1 MRQYV
6 TRVFVI
12 AVAVG
17 AFGSAANA
25 QTVDAAVQVKL
36 DNQVNAIRAWAAD
49 PVIVAAVKAINAGE
63 PADNA
68 AMTEDKWSTMSILD
82 PFVRAFSRNDAA
94 GVLKARKGD
103 EVSEAFISAANG
115 DKVAFLAKTT
125 SWCHKGK
132 AKHDA
137 PMAGRNWQGPIEVD
151 KSSGVQQIQL
161 SVPVLDG
168 GKPIG
173 SLVVGFAISKMR

>member
-1 MRQYV
+1 MRQYL

-17 AFGSAANA
+17 AFGGAAYA
-25 QTVDAAVQVKL
+25 QTMNAAVQVKL
-36 DNQVNAIRAWAAD
+36 DSRVQAIKAWAAE
-49 PVIVAAVKAINAGE
+49 PAIVAAVKAINAGE
-63 PADNA
+63 PAENA
-68 AMTEDKWSTMSILD
+68 AMTEDRWSMLSILD

-94 GVLKARKGD
+94 GVLKARRGA
-103 EVSEAFISAANG
+103 EVSEAFVSAANG

-137 PMAGRNWQGPIEVD
+137 PMAGKTWQGPLEVD
-151 KSSGVQQIQL
+151 KSSGVEQIQL

-173 SLVVGFAISKMR
+173 SLVVGFAISKLR